1 MSQFC
6 LLHHGQEGK
15 ITEYWD
21 SIQEVIA
28 DTPSG
33 RTIY

>member
-1 MSQFC
+1 MLQFY
-6 LLHHGQEGK
+6 LPHHEQKGK
-15 ITEYWD
+15 IVEYWD

-28 DTPSG
+28 DTTSG

>member
-1 MSQFC
+1 MSQFYFP
-6 LLHHGQEGK
+6 HHGQEGK
-15 ITEYWD
+15 IVEYWD

-28 DTPSG
+28 DTTSG

>member
-1 MSQFC
+1 MSQFY
-6 LLHHGQEGK
+6 LPHHGQEGK
-15 ITEYWD
+15 IVKYWG
-21 SIQEVIA
+21 SIQEMIA

>member
-1 MSQFC
+1 MPQFYFP
-6 LLHHGQEGK
+6 HYGQEGK
-15 ITEYWD
+15 IVKYWD